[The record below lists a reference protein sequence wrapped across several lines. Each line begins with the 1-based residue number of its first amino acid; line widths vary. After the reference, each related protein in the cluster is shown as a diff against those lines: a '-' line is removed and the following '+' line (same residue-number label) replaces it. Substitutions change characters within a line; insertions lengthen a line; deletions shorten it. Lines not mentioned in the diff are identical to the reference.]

1 MTDRSPLRYGPE
13 LWRSDRGVEWSY
25 WDLWFAVLCVRDHG
39 GDWDGF
45 DAALTKIG
53 FTAGEAK
60 WSHLLDLRERLAA
73 AGLGAAELVGDT
85 ITEKGLVTRARARV
99 FKQSL
104 SVHDMTPAMRNPP
117 ARRLEKRGRRGWWPR
132 FPSSPQDPHD
142 RLLALLGLD
151 RLFASSAT
159 ISWDAT
165 NDLAGDLDAAAGALA
180 DLRLADGDRAGALA
194 VRRAV
199 LTIGLNLMECC
210 DDSSGYLGHA
220 MTTAMRAYADTDWRS
235 TGMPPQDFWPD
246 FVEIATL
253 LANYGVP
260 VGEEVEVY
268 RLAGV
273 APDLGLVCGIA
284 DGLHAEYTAAR
295 MTWHAGQVRQQ
306 RAHALAATGVCGEAA
321 EWRR

>member
-1 MTDRSPLRYGPE
+1 MYGPE
-13 LWRSDRGVEWSY
+13 LWRPDEGGDWSY
-25 WDLWFAVLCVRDHG
+25 WDLWFAVLCVHDHG

-45 DAALTKIG
+45 DAALTKIRG
-53 FTAGEAK
+53 DGGEAK

-73 AGLGAAELVGDT
+73 AGLDAVELVGDT

-104 SVHDMTPAMRNPP
+104 SVCDMTPPMRNPP
-117 ARRLEKRGRRGWWPR
+117 ARRLEERGRCGWWPR

-142 RLLALLGLD
+142 RLRALLGLE
-151 RLFASSAT
+151 RLFVSSAA
-159 ISWDAT
+159 IGWDAT
-165 NDLAGDLDAAAGALA
+165 QDLAGDLDRAAGAAA

-199 LTIGLNLMECC
+199 LTIGLDLMECC
-210 DDSSGYLGHA
+210 DDSSGYLGQV
-220 MTTAMRAYADTDWRS
+220 MTTAMVSYARTQWRLA
-235 TGMPPQDFWPD
+235 GIPPQVFWPD

-273 APDLGLVCGIA
+273 ASDLGLVCGIA
-284 DGLHAEYTAAR
+284 GGLHAEYTAAR
-295 MTWHAGQVRQQ
+295 MTWHAGQVRRQH
-306 RAHALAATGVCGEAA
+306 AHALAAATGTSPT
-321 EWRR
+321 